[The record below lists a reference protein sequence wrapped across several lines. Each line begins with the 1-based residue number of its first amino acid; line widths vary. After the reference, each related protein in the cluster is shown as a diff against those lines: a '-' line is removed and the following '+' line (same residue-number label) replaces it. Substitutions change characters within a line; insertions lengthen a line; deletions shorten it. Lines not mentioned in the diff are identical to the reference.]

1 MSFYFDLNISFWQ
14 GFFLL
19 ALLLLLACELVYLYA
34 VYNRVSRYA
43 RRAKGGAVRY
53 TGELPGVSVIVYADA
68 DNGEGVGA
76 ALDALLAQ
84 EYGVY
89 EIIVVNDDA
98 GDRVRHI
105 VSCYECEHKNVYQT
119 FVPEAVC
126 NVSRKKLGI
135 TLGVKAARYD
145 VVVVTEADCVPVS
158 RQWLSKMARNFVPG
172 VDVVLGYTR
181 MAVSED
187 GCDSR
192 YVVFDRVV
200 FALRYLSYAVMHRAY
215 MGVSGNLAYRKEC
228 FFAHN
233 GFSSTLNLRYGD
245 DDLFVNEVARGRN
258 VRVELSHRSVMECH
272 CADNRRTWAVRR
284 MRYGFTSRYL
294 HTSAKV
300 VFAMESVLHYVTLAV
315 AVAAV
320 WVGFPGLLCMIAALL
335 LVALYWIAAWRVYL
349 RAGRVL
355 GESFGSGLVPLY
367 LLLRPWTSWRYAMM
381 RKKENK
387 SYFTWQYLR

>member
-1 MSFYFDLNISFWQ
+1 M
-14 GFFLL
+14 
-19 ALLLLLACELVYLYA
+19 
-34 VYNRVSRYA
+34 
-43 RRAKGGAVRY
+43 
-53 TGELPGVSVIVYADA
+53 
-68 DNGEGVGA
+68 
-76 ALDALLAQ
+76 
-84 EYGVY
+84 
-89 EIIVVNDDA
+89 
-98 GDRVRHI
+98 
-105 VSCYECEHKNVYQT
+105 
-119 FVPEAVC
+119 
-126 NVSRKKLGI
+126 
-135 TLGVKAARYD
+135 KAARYD

-192 YVVFDRVV
+192 YIVFDRVV

-272 CADNRRTWAVRR
+272 CADNRRAWAVRR

-320 WVGFPGLLCMIAALL
+320 WMGFPGLLCMIAALL